1 MLLECLQNFP
11 STNAEVCLKFSPDSF
26 KICTPSTSSAELGM
40 ETEISLLVQDF
51 VEFQVD
57 DECELVL
64 DFKELKRFL
73 LVSDMFD
80 CPVRAKFESGN
91 GSLIVFE
98 MNPVEDCSCRFVIA
112 SYRRFKE
119 AEETQK
125 AKRICVTNTSNH
137 ISTPYD
143 NRNLNHAPLSEPSRT
158 TLQKQKQKLTQ
169 ITQSLFKNF
178 ANEGVPK
185 IDDDQNDSDTGHE
198 YLAPTQG

>member
-73 LVSDMFD
+73 HISDTFD
-80 CPVRAKFESGN
+80 CPVTAKFESGN

-98 MNPVEDCSCRFVIA
+98 MNPMEGCSCRFVIA

-119 AEETQK
+119 AAETQK
-125 AKRICVTNTSNH
+125 AKRICVTNTLN
-137 ISTPYD
+137 PND
-143 NRNLNHAPLSEPSRT
+143 NRNLNQTPLSEPSRAS
-158 TLQKQKQKLTQ
+158 LQKQEQKLTQ

-185 IDDDQNDSDTGHE
+185 IDDDQKDSDAGHE
-198 YLAPTQG
+198 YLAQTQG